1 MNPDL
6 ALHVLSLPGA
16 QRFID
21 KILQTLQ
28 DGISIILVYPDDQVG
43 NSLEEALIKSLNGNK
58 SFLESELLDLC
69 TNPRQEPFLFLKDAF
84 SDMDQ
89 CGYLEKVVEER
100 SLPDV
105 MILKGIRICPP
116 DIQDKWIQTMVRWA
130 EACRSSGGVKTMI
143 LMLPADIAT
152 KKKLPPSDIR
162 LVYQIWAGLPS
173 ALEVRLLCRLQ
184 ADEINAE
191 GLWREFLL
199 SSLAGNDI
207 GLCEWLWD
215 DVFSSPDRIVKSIAG
230 YANEQGWTPDSV
242 NGWMNSWKPKPAG
255 LDFWLMPTD
264 KNFYHLCQKMT
275 LYTPEYGEEM
285 NPAILAVNG
294 KANGIDHRIWRAQAA
309 LILPMI
315 DDVRRKICD
324 LMTAGHGDGWAVING
339 EVFSPPL
346 ELGNLKVVFDTLDIT
361 SVERKE
367 WREDVCHTW
376 KLRNL
381 LAHYETVSFADF
393 EKFWKLYIKVQ
404 RLS

>member
-152 KKKLPPSDIR
+152 KKK
-162 LVYQIWAGLPS
+162 
-173 ALEVRLLCRLQ
+173 
-184 ADEINAE
+184 
-191 GLWREFLL
+191 
-199 SSLAGNDI
+199 
-207 GLCEWLWD
+207 
-215 DVFSSPDRIVKSIAG
+215 
-230 YANEQGWTPDSV
+230 TPT
-242 NGWMNSWKPKPAG
+242 K
-255 LDFWLMPTD
+255 
-264 KNFYHLCQKMT
+264 
-275 LYTPEYGEEM
+275 
-285 NPAILAVNG
+285 
-294 KANGIDHRIWRAQAA
+294 
-309 LILPMI
+309 
-315 DDVRRKICD
+315 
-324 LMTAGHGDGWAVING
+324 
-339 EVFSPPL
+339 
-346 ELGNLKVVFDTLDIT
+346 
-361 SVERKE
+361 
-367 WREDVCHTW
+367 
-376 KLRNL
+376 
-381 LAHYETVSFADF
+381 
-393 EKFWKLYIKVQ
+393 
-404 RLS
+404 